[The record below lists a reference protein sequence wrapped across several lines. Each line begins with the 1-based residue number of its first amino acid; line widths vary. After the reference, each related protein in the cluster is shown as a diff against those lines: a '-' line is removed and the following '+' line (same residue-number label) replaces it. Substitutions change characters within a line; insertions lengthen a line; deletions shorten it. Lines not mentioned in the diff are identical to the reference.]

1 VGRAAVRKTATHFF
15 WPALPRG
22 AVLAGAA
29 LALLTQA
36 ATAADRDGSL
46 KLNQIQRV
54 GTAES
59 YKLEPSD
66 GLLRLIRMGGKRSEQ
81 ALDFGQPS
89 LTAQLDDGAGSL
101 SFDIAY
107 DPQGGLL
114 KSPTGASMADE
125 LLDKDYVTAM
135 SQPGFKV
142 IHVLDVDYKSSCL
155 TLKACLNEVAGWSRI
170 HPDHLPLVI
179 AISSNDEKTPMPGA
193 TKPLPFDEAAAGAL
207 EQEIQSVF
215 KPAEIITPLEVKAG
229 CATLRQAVLAGGWPS
244 LDSTRGKVLFVF
256 HDEAR
261 KTALYHGGLMFVT
274 TDENSPDAGFV
285 AIDDPLKDGARIAAD
300 VKAGFI
306 VLTRADADTVEAR
319 ANDTRRRDAAFASG
333 AQVIQ
338 TDFLQPDKTV
348 GPYQAI
354 IPGGRHARCDAV
366 IADCTAWNA
375 TMLRTATAR

>member
-1 VGRAAVRKTATHFF
+1 M
-15 WPALPRG
+15 RG
-22 AVLAGAA
+22 AVLAGAV

-107 DPQGGLL
+107 DPQGGLF
-114 KSPTGASMADE
+114 KSPAGASMSDE

-155 TLKACLNEVAGWSRI
+155 TLKACLTEVAEWSRA
-170 HPDHLPLVI
+170 HPGHLPLVI

-193 TKPLPFDEAAAGAL
+193 TRPLPFDEAAASAL

-229 CATLRQAVLAGGWPS
+229 RATLRQAVLADGWPS
-244 LDSTRGKVLFVF
+244 LDSTRGKVIFVF

-333 AQVIQ
+333 AQIVQ
-338 TDFLQPDKTV
+338 TDFLQPDKAV
-348 GPYQAI
+348 GSYQAI

-366 IADCTAWNA
+366 NADCTAWNA
-375 TMLRTATAR
+375 AMLRTATAR